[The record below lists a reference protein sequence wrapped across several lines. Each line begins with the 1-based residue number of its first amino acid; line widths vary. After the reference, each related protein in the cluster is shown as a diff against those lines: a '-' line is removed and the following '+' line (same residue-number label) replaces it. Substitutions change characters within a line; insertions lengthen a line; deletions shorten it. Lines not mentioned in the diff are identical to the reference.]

1 MSKDIVIGIQVAMD
15 SSYYN
20 RTGDPLPWIDITK
33 IALVNIAKKFQDKYG
48 DYVDIR
54 IADDYI
60 DVAAVVGIF
69 GNIFGNVILFQ
80 IGHTLLE
87 NLHLKNPDNL
97 VLVSDQWGMH
107 YKFKPRYRAPPPG
120 VLLFALSAD
129 KRVELKN
136 YASQIQVDFGSTGC
150 LFSKSSGDCVIPDD
164 IHKLMQECL
173 GVRLIKDCRMFKLC
187 DPYEDDKAMRELD
200 RMF

>member
-20 RTGDPLPWIDITK
+20 RTGEPLPWVDITK
-33 IALVNIAKKFQDKYG
+33 AALSNIAKKLQDKYG
-48 DYVDIR
+48 DSVEIR

-60 DVAAVVGIF
+60 DVAAIVGISEH
-69 GNIFGNVILFQ
+69 IFGNVILFQ

-107 YKFKPRYRAPPPG
+107 YKFKPRHRSPPPG
-120 VLLFALSAD
+120 VLLFSLSGD

-136 YASQIQVDFGSTGC
+136 YASKIEFDFGSTGC
-150 LFSKSSGDCVIPDD
+150 LFSKSTDACVIPDD
-164 IHKLMQECL
+164 IHKLIQECL
-173 GVRLIKDCRMFKLC
+173 GVRLKKDCRLFKLC
-187 DPYEDDKAMRELD
+187 DPYEDDKAMRELG